1 MAGAAEDGAV
11 KRTPPPPC
19 KHLTVVSATGEK
31 HHCTSCGEPMIVMAT
46 SRAVWAEMGRR
57 LQGARRRAPAKGKNA
72 QRKLAL

>member
-1 MAGAAEDGAV
+1 MTKGQA
-11 KRTPPPPC
+11 RC
-19 KHLTVVSATGEK
+19 SHLTVVSADGGK
-31 HHCTSCGEPMIVMAT
+31 RWHCANPACGDEMIVMST